1 MNVDLTQQLH
11 QILDI
16 ARLAPSVH
24 NTQPWLVSVDE
35 DVIVVDLDQQH
46 TLTQGDPTGRQTIM
60 SMGIFAEAIRIGVEA
75 VGLKV
80 ISTELI
86 DNQVFIKVGETK
98 MSKSSRDDVELLQK
112 RCSDRSIYKPVE
124 VAPTVSKDITQAHVD
139 HTQVYVITDGAQ
151 LQTIANLTAKGIR
164 LALSSPDFRHEL
176 SQYLVEPWSQKK
188 RGIAVQSLYIF
199 PLLAWLEPWLMWLG
213 IGLNME
219 SNLEKQR
226 WESAS
231 GVVAITA
238 EGDMPQYWFAA
249 GQTYLRTSLA
259 IEAAGFSQATSA
271 AIVEASDFHE
281 DIEKLLK
288 TDQRILSMI
297 RIGKGSPSRHYS
309 PRLATEELITSN

>member
-1 MNVDLTQQLH
+1 VDLTQQLH

-24 NTQPWLVSVDE
+24 NAQPWLVSTNE
-35 DVIVVDLDQQH
+35 DVIIVDLDQQH

-80 ISTELI
+80 ISAELI
-86 DNQVFIKVGETK
+86 DTQVFIKVSEAK
-98 MSKSSRDDVELLQK
+98 ESQSSKDAVELLQK
-112 RCSDRSIYKPVE
+112 RCSDRSIYKPTE
-124 VAPTVSKDITQAHVD
+124 VAPAVSKAITQAHVN
-139 HTQVYVITDGAQ
+139 HIQVYVITDKGL

-176 SQYLVEPWSQKK
+176 SQYLVEPWSKKK

-199 PLLAWLEPWLMWLG
+199 PVLAWLEPWLMWLG

-249 GQTYLRTSLA
+249 GQTYLRASLA
-259 IEAAGFSQATSA
+259 IEAAGLSQATSA

-288 TDQRILSMI
+288 TNQRILAMI
-297 RIGKGSPSRHYS
+297 RIGKGSQTRHYS
-309 PRLATEELITSN
+309 PRVSVDELLTST